1 MKFSVVIPLYN
12 KAPYVAK
19 AIQSVLSQTY
29 ADYELIIV
37 DDGSKDDSA
46 EIASKAIEGH
56 ANCQLLRQDNSG
68 VSLARNNGVAASHG
82 DYLCFLDADDWW
94 DPTFLSEMAKLID
107 VYPDAGI
114 YGTNYTIVNDTK
126 HKTRVAGIGVDDGF
140 EKGYINYCQVYAR
153 TMYMPLWT
161 GAVCMPRAIFNEMGG
176 FPAGIK
182 LGEDFLLWIHVA
194 LKYKVA
200 FLNKPL
206 AYYDQD
212 VETVNRG
219 TGRLHEPFEHMLWNL
234 TDLEPEELGDNDYKA
249 LVDALRVNALMPYY
263 LSKKYR
269 QTAMSE
275 LNKVNWSHQSRK
287 TRREYKR
294 PIGLLKLKYALL
306 KIGSIVKQTLISF
319 TNGKTNSN

>member
-29 ADYELIIV
+29 ADYELIII

-94 DPTFLSEMAKLID
+94 DPTFLEETSKLIEKF
-107 VYPDAGI
+107 PEAGI
-114 YGTNYTIVNDTK
+114 YGTGYTIVNDSK
-126 HKTRVAGIGVDDGF
+126 RKTRTAPIGVEPEF
-140 EKGYINYCQVYAR
+140 EQGYINYCQVYAK
-153 TMYMPLWT
+153 TLAMPLT
-161 GAVCMPRAIFNEMGG
+161 SISVAIPRNIFEEMNG
-176 FPAGIK
+176 FPKGIK
-182 LGEDFLLWIHVA
+182 LGEDFLLWIHIA
-194 LKYKVA
+194 LKYEVA
-200 FLNKPL
+200 FLNRPL
-206 AYYDQD
+206 AYYNQD
-212 VETVNRG
+212 VESASRG
-219 TGRLHEPFEHMLWNL
+219 IGHLYKPEEHMLWNL
-234 TDLEPEELGDNDYKA
+234 SDLEPQEQCNDDYKC
-249 LVDALRVNALMPYY
+249 LIDALRVNNLMPYY
-263 LSKKYR
+263 LSKKHR
-269 QTAMSE
+269 QVAMLE
-275 LNKVNWSHQSRK
+275 LNKVDWSRQPQK
-287 TRREYKR
+287 IRREYKR